1 MSLISKETGTYVWWM
16 NHDRVIRVWLTATMM
31 CASSTAVDDRSRP
44 SATDRDGHTVVW
56 QTQNHFFFNWSK
68 TYLCTSFAINRII
81 MKEKTEQCMISK
93 RELGSIP
100 SSKDKL
106 HALQISSRQKSAFV
120 SSIFR
125 FSLVYGVATQQV
137 TLWLWHL
144 LSRFLFLGE
153 YYSFQ
158 HCFY

>member
-1 MSLISKETGTYVWWM
+1 
-16 NHDRVIRVWLTATMM
+16 
-31 CASSTAVDDRSRP
+31 
-44 SATDRDGHTVVW
+44 
-56 QTQNHFFFNWSK
+56 
-68 TYLCTSFAINRII
+68 

-137 TLWLWHL
+137 TL
-144 LSRFLFLGE
+144 
-153 YYSFQ
+153 
-158 HCFY
+158 